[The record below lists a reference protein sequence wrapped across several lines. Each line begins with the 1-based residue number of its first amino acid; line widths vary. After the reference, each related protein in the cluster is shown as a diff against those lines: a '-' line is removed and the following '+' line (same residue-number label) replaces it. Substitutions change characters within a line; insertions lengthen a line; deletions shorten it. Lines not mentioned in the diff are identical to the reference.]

1 MSRIDANFPA
11 ETATRRPMALRL
23 FGPSPIMEGED
34 ITLYDDLL
42 TRISTAVKP
51 KDILEDIWVREVVDL
66 TWETFRLRRLKW
78 TLLTATA
85 GEGLTK
91 VLGPLIGW
99 GQADDLARAWFTR
112 KPSAIKRVKKILA
125 SADLSVD
132 AIMAQTLSIKLDD
145 IERIDRM
152 IAIAEAR
159 RNAILREI
167 NRHREVLSQNLRRAV
182 QDVEDGPL
190 QVIENMSVKGEM
202 RGEQRTQD
210 KI

>member
-1 MSRIDANFPA
+1 MSRTDANFPA
-11 ETATRRPMALRL
+11 ETATRRPMALGL

-51 KDILEDIWVREVVDL
+51 NDILEDIWVREVVDL
-66 TWETFRLRRLKW
+66 VWETFRLRRLKW

-85 GEGLTK
+85 MAGLTK

-99 GQADDLARAWFTR
+99 GQADDLARAWAAR
-112 KPSAIKRVKKILA
+112 KPSAIKRVEKILA
-125 SADLSVD
+125 SADLNMD
-132 AIMAQTLSIKLDD
+132 AVMAQTLSIKLDD

-190 QVIENMSVKGEM
+190 QVIENMSVGEM